1 MNKKDLAKKIW
12 EASDNLRG
20 KIDANAYK
28 DFILGFIFYKFVS
41 DKEVEFLRKKH
52 WNDNAI
58 STDLN
63 ESTPRVVESCQENLG
78 YFISYENL
86 FGTWVSS
93 TTFSVA
99 NVTGALNAFN
109 RLIGKKYKKVFD
121 NIFNSLQQGINI
133 LGDSDTNKTKTV
145 KKLIRIVKNIPMD
158 EEHDYDALGYI
169 YEYLIKNFAAN
180 AKKAGEFYT
189 PHEVALVMADIVAFH
204 HRDKQQLSIY
214 DPTSGSASLLL
225 NIGKAVQRHSN
236 QENNV
241 RYFAQELKPATYD
254 LTRMNLVMRGILPGN
269 ILTRNADTL
278 GEDWPFI
285 DENNKNTP
293 LYVDAVVSN
302 PPYSQ
307 DWIPT
312 DHQNDPRFSGYG
324 LAPKGKADLAFLL
337 HNLYHIKDDGI
348 VTIIMP
354 HGVLF
359 RGGEEYDI
367 RRQLIEKNNID
378 AIIGLPP
385 NCFYGTSIPTLIMIL
400 RKNKTTSDILFI
412 DASKGFVKDGT
423 KNKLRARDMKQITDT
438 YKERSC
444 KAFYSRIVSR
454 DEIKANDYNLN
465 ISRYISSNEKSE
477 SYDIYSTIFGGI
489 PPKEVEELSDYW
501 DVFPSLKENLF
512 EIKKDGYY
520 SLLHVNLSTSAIIN
534 NNDVK
539 EFLNKYKSH
548 FSTFDAWLNERLITN
563 TKSVDINKEE
573 SIISNE
579 LFERL
584 EGIPLIDKY
593 DVYQHLDDQWKKI
606 ENDIELIKNDGWDA
620 ARAVDPNMVTVL
632 NNDEYEEQQK
642 GWKGRIFPFTF
653 IQETLLT
660 DEFSFL
666 NEQKEKL
673 QGIDDELLSLID
685 MLDEDGKQKILNDE
699 NNAFVSQQ
707 LEKTL
712 NEIYARREPTPEIKL
727 LNTYLSLT
735 KKRDKEEF
743 IKKHI
748 EEVDWSKMT
757 PNRDGI
763 YTATVTRNRIKSI
776 YSTME
781 FGKGTF
787 EYIVST
793 AKKLIQEEKQINKSI
808 KETSKTLEES
818 TINTIKNLSD
828 ENVCTLLYEKWITPF
843 ISLINDMPNRV
854 IKDMCNKLNDL
865 GKKYETTFTDIE
877 NQIKSTSS
885 ELTSMIDNLIG
896 NDFDMTGLKE
906 FQKIL
911 ED

>member
-1 MNKKDLAKKIW
+1 M
-12 EASDNLRG
+12 
-20 KIDANAYK
+20 
-28 DFILGFIFYKFVS
+28 
-41 DKEVEFLRKKH
+41 
-52 WNDNAI
+52 
-58 STDLN
+58 
-63 ESTPRVVESCQENLG
+63 
-78 YFISYENL
+78 
-86 FGTWVSS
+86 SS

-145 KKLIRIVKNIPMD
+145 KKLIKIVKNIPMD

-438 YKERSC
+438 YKERSNN
-444 KAFYSRIVSR
+444 AFYSRIVLK

-593 DVYQHLDDQWKKI
+593 DVYQYLDEQWKKI
-606 ENDIELIKNDGWDA
+606 ENDIEIIKNDGWDA

-632 NNDEYEEQQK
+632 NNNEYEEQQD
-642 GWKGRIFPFTF
+642 GLKGRIFPFTF
-653 IQETLLT
+653 IQEKLLEN
-660 DEFSFL
+660 EFVFL
-666 NEQKEKL
+666 TEQKEKL
-673 QGIDDELLSLID
+673 QRINEELLSLID
-685 MLDEDGKQKILNDE
+685 MLDEDGKQKILNDD
-699 NNAFVSQQ
+699 NDDFVFSK

-712 NEIYARREPTPEIKL
+712 DDIYARIKEPPREIIR
-727 LNTYLSLT
+727 LNQYLSLT
-735 KKRDKEEF
+735 RKRDKEEF
-743 IKKHI
+743 INQYSK
-748 EEVDWSKMT
+748 EVDWSKMT

-763 YTATVTRNRIKSI
+763 YTATVTKNRIKSI
-776 YSTME
+776 YSTIRFDKE
-781 FGKGTF
+781 TF

-793 AKKLIQEEKQINKSI
+793 ASNLIKEEKELKKAI
-808 KETSKTLEES
+808 KEKSVSLEEK

-828 ENVCTLLYEKWITPF
+828 ENVRTLLYEKWIAPF
-843 ISLINDMPNRV
+843 VTLINDVPNRI
-854 IKDMCNKLNDL
+854 IKDMCNKLNAL
-865 GKKYETTFTDIE
+865 GKKYEITFTDIE
-877 NQIKSTSS
+877 NHIKSTSCDLKS
-885 ELTSMIDNLIG
+885 KI
-896 NDFDMTGLKE
+896 NDLKGIESDMTGLKE